1 LYSLSDQSIVQNTL
15 QTLPKNSQNTQKKT
29 PIPTQVPSTTLTNTN
44 MPKSGTSSRP
54 TPGRGYQRLPQD
66 AGVQAQY
73 AEPARPEVPEWA
85 NGPFTLYISYL
96 HGHVPEKMVFS
107 VLRQTGLGM
116 MRKNGAIELTKHAG
130 RDGGYDFQ
138 SCKIHFD
145 FLFTRGDDAE
155 RNIQTLDHLL
165 HGGDDAHFQVT
176 YQASR
181 HNPKTGKDEPDRFWK
196 VKAWKEN
203 MRQTPSPAGAPAI
216 KITLSGGSIGPKD
229 ATRKPTATELRSQAA
244 RRSQQAKRTSPDAD
258 GFQKPKGRG
267 GRGTVAVDNG
277 SDVVASQSVGGG
289 FAGLHVD
296 EPGSVTPSP
305 EPQPDRPM
313 SKTAKKNARRAAKRA
328 EQAAANPAATQL
340 ATEVAAAI
348 AGGSGDP
355 APMTQ
360 AEMDEVDAAIAAEDP
375 PPTNAEI
382 VGAAAEF
389 LAESQLREDGGENC
403 GAWHMDASTGS
414 LVTHAELTGATA
426 AEMVAAAEVLDA
438 DAMAAAIQHAED
450 EAPQAQRA
458 AGGVSD
464 H

>member
-1 LYSLSDQSIVQNTL
+1 
-15 QTLPKNSQNTQKKT
+15 
-29 PIPTQVPSTTLTNTN
+29 
-44 MPKSGTSSRP
+44 MPKTGTSSRP
-54 TPGRGYQRLPQD
+54 TPGRGYQRLPKD

-73 AEPARPEVPEWA
+73 AEPSRPEVPEWA

-203 MRQTPSPAGAPAI
+203 MRQTPSPAGAPAV

-229 ATRKPTATELRSQAA
+229 ATHKPTANELRRQAA
-244 RRSQQAKRTSPDAD
+244 RRSQQAKRTSPDAE
-258 GFQKPKGRG
+258 GFQQPKGRG
-267 GRGTVAVDNG
+267 GRGIVAVDNG
-277 SDVVASQSVGGG
+277 SDAASSQSVGGG

-296 EPGSVTPSP
+296 EPGSATPSP
-305 EPQPDRPM
+305 EPQPERPVT
-313 SKTAKKNARRAAKRA
+313 KTAKKNARRAAKRA
-328 EQAAANPAATQL
+328 EGKTATGQL
-340 ATEVAAAI
+340 ASEVAAAI
-348 AGGSGDP
+348 AGGIGDL

-360 AEMDEVDAAIAAEDP
+360 AEMDEVDAAIAAQDSP
-375 PPTNAEI
+375 PSNAEI

-389 LAESQLREDGGENC
+389 LAESQIREDGGENC
-403 GAWHMDASTGS
+403 GAWHTDPATGS
-414 LVTHAELTGATA
+414 LVAHNELTGATA
-426 AEMVAAAEVLDA
+426 AELVAAAEVLDA
-438 DAMAAAIQHAED
+438 DAMTAAIHCAED
-450 EAPQAQRA
+450 GAPPAQRA
-458 AGGVSD
+458 AGGVAE